1 MMSKVINII
10 KEYSDE
16 ESKRGKALQKLSWEA
31 CKIGIYVFSYGF
43 LQVLLSDWIGIR
55 DDKEVMLKLYYIM
68 FSGGFLFYAA
78 AMMPWVFH
86 HKKNIFNLCSTTF
99 KLSAIEKEVKE
110 EINQNNK
117 GE

>member
-1 MMSKVINII
+1 MSKVINII

-68 FSGGFLFYAA
+68 FSGGFFILRSGNDAVGI
-78 AMMPWVFH
+78 P
-86 HKKNIFNLCSTTF
+86 SQ
-99 KLSAIEKEVKE
+99 EKH
-110 EINQNNK
+110 I
-117 GE
+117 